1 VKLELHIILSLT
13 HTQQHFRE
21 REREMEDIEE
31 GENGGGGEEEV
42 LGSSL
47 TMEKVAAAKKF
58 IENHYRA
65 QMKNI
70 QDRKERYYQTLFL
83 IF

>member
-1 VKLELHIILSLT
+1 
-13 HTQQHFRE
+13 
-21 REREMEDIEE
+21 MEDLQE
-31 GENGGGGEEEV
+31 GENGEEEV

-70 QDRKERYYQTLFL
+70 QDRKER
-83 IF
+83 

>member
-1 VKLELHIILSLT
+1 
-13 HTQQHFRE
+13 
-21 REREMEDIEE
+21 MEDIEE

-70 QDRKERYYQTLFL
+70 QDRKERYYH
-83 IF
+83 IFF

>member
-1 VKLELHIILSLT
+1 
-13 HTQQHFRE
+13 
-21 REREMEDIEE
+21 MEDLEE
-31 GENGGGGEEEV
+31 GENGEEEV

-58 IENHYRA
+58 IEDHYKA

-70 QDRKERYYQTLFL
+70 QDRKERY
-83 IF
+83 

>member
-1 VKLELHIILSLT
+1 
-13 HTQQHFRE
+13 
-21 REREMEDIEE
+21 MEDIEE
-31 GENGGGGEEEV
+31 GENGGGGGEEEV

>member
-1 VKLELHIILSLT
+1 MLDNAHSGG
-13 HTQQHFRE
+13 RE
-21 REREMEDIEE
+21 RQREKDMEDLEE
-31 GENGGGGEEEV
+31 EENVAEEV

-70 QDRKERYYQTLFL
+70 QERKERYRNC
-83 IF
+83 